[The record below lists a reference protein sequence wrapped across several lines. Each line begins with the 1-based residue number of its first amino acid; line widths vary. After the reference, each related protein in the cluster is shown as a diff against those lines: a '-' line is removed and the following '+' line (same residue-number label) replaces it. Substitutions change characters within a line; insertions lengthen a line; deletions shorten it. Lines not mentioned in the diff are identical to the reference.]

1 MQSDTKNIKL
11 YKILITQ
18 DIPSIGL
25 EILKSKKYVLIK
37 NKKNKPMGRNELKEM
52 TKGVNGIL
60 CTLHDKIDK
69 EIIESTG
76 GNLRVISTYS
86 TGYEH
91 IDIEEA
97 KRRGICIGY
106 TGDILT
112 QATAD
117 LTMGLIISIARR
129 IVEADKFVRKSR
141 WKYGWDP
148 NLMLGFDLNNKTL
161 GIIGMGRIG
170 QALAIRAKGFNLRI
184 LSYTRS
190 SKYDYVDLN
199 SRNHIEMVS
208 LEKLL
213 SDSDYIAICC
223 PLNIESYHMIDM
235 DNLRKMKKTCFLIN
249 TARGKIINEKDLIF
263 ALKNKIIAGAALD
276 VFEKE
281 PIPKTSPLLRMNNVI
296 LLPHIGSASIETR
309 NKMSKIAA
317 ENIINVLEG
326 RSEKAKLV
334 K

>member
-1 MQSDTKNIKL
+1 M
-11 YKILITQ
+11 ITQ
-18 DIPSIGL
+18 DIPSTGL
-25 EILKSKKYVLIK
+25 EILKSKKYVLIE
-37 NKKNKPMGRNELKEM
+37 NKENKPLGRNGLKEM
-52 TKGVNGIL
+52 VKGVNGIL

-69 EIIESTG
+69 EIIDSSGE
-76 GNLRVISTYS
+76 NLSVISTYS

-97 KRRGICIGY
+97 KRRGISIGY

-141 WKYGWDP
+141 WKHGWDP
-148 NLMLGFDLNNKTL
+148 KLMLGFDLNNKIL

-170 QALAIRAKGFNLRI
+170 QALAKRAKGFNLRI
-184 LSYTRS
+184 LSHTRS
-190 SKYDYVDLN
+190 SKYDNVDSGL
-199 SRNHIEMVS
+199 RNEIEMVS
-208 LEKLL
+208 LERLL
-213 SDSDYIAICC
+213 AYSDFIAICC
-223 PLNIESYHMIDM
+223 PLNRESHHLIDM
-235 DNLRKMKKTCFLIN
+235 DNLRKMKQTCFLIN
-249 TARGKIINEKDLIF
+249 TARGKIINEKDLVF
-263 ALKNKIIAGAALD
+263 ALQNKIIAGAALD

-281 PIPKTSPLLRMNNVI
+281 PIPRTSPLLHMNNVI

-309 NKMSKIAA
+309 NNMAKIAA
-317 ENIINVLEG
+317 GNIINVLEG
-326 RSEKAKLV
+326 RPEKATLV